1 MRLRILSGGAAQG
14 LIEALAPRFKAET
27 GFNIAGSFGAVGSM
41 RDKLMAGEPVDL
53 VLLTSAI
60 IAELVRQGAV
70 VASSA
75 SDIGSVHT
83 AVAVR
88 AGDEVPAI
96 DTPDRLRAALLA
108 ADAIYFPDPQQAT
121 AGIHFAK
128 VLGELGIAG
137 EALAAKVR
145 SHPDG
150 ATAMRA
156 LASSRAGRPIGCTQA
171 TEIRNTPGLSLL
183 GPLPAPFQLATVYTA
198 AVCTRA
204 AAPRQAEALS
214 ALIRATDTAGIRS
227 QAGFERLP

>member
-1 MRLRILSGGAAQG
+1 MQLRLLSGGAAQG
-14 LIEALAPRFKAET
+14 LVEALAPRFKAET
-27 GFNIAGSFGAVGSM
+27 GCNIAGTFGAVGSM
-41 RDKLMAGEPVDL
+41 RAELLAGAPADL

-60 IAELVRQGAV
+60 IGELVRQGQV

-75 SDIGSVHT
+75 GDIGRVHT

-88 AGDEVPAI
+88 AGDPVAAI
-96 DTPDRLRAALLA
+96 DTPERLRAALLA

-137 EALAAKVR
+137 QVLAAKAR
-145 SHPDG
+145 SYPNG

-156 LASSRAGRPIGCTQA
+156 LASSRAQRPVGCTQA
-171 TEIRNTPGLSLL
+171 TEIRNTPGLILL
-183 GPLPAPFQLATVYTA
+183 GPLPAPFELATIYTA
-198 AVCTRA
+198 AVSARA

-214 ALIRATDTAGIRS
+214 ALIRATDTASLRS
-227 QAGFERLP
+227 QSGFERLR

>member
-1 MRLRILSGGAAQG
+1 MQLKLLSGGAAQG

-27 GFNIAGSFGAVGSM
+27 GFDIAGSFGAVGSM
-41 RDKLMAGEPVDL
+41 RDKLMAGEPADL
-53 VLLTSAI
+53 VLLTSAKM
-60 IAELVRQGAV
+60 AELVRQGQV
-70 VASSA
+70 VANSV

-96 DTPDRLRAALLA
+96 DTSDRLRAALLA

-137 EALAAKVR
+137 EALAAKAR
-145 SHPDG
+145 SHPNG

-156 LASSRAGRPIGCTQA
+156 LASSRAQRPIGCTQA
-171 TEIRNTPGLSLL
+171 TEIRNTPGLTLL
-183 GPLPAPFQLATVYTA
+183 GPLPAPFELATIYA
-198 AVCTRA
+198 AGVSARA
-204 AAPRQAEALS
+204 AAPRQAEVLS

-227 QAGFERLP
+227 QSGFERLP